1 MVCIYEPMPATTTD
15 AVSQRL
21 EEFRRARLRTLELIA
36 PLSQQ
41 DLDFVPAPG
50 RWSVGEIV
58 DHIILAADSLQH
70 VLEELVQ
77 LKRSG
82 KRPFLGLT
90 FADVDISF
98 AFLPKSLLPVMEL
111 PLSCF
116 SRFVPAG
123 VRNFLIENR
132 LLPFRAATGATP
144 RHGLSKQELKD
155 RLLASFEAV
164 NSIFHD
170 NADLDFQE
178 MVAEHPLFG
187 HVVMTD
193 LPDLMTSHELRHQK
207 QIADVLSARG
217 RNGAR

>member
-1 MVCIYEPMPATTTD
+1 MSTATANIVD
-15 AVSQRL
+15 QRL
-21 EEFRRARLRTLELIA
+21 EEFHRVRLHTLELIT

-50 RWSVGEIV
+50 TWSAGETV

-70 VLEELVQ
+70 ILEDLVR

-82 KRPFLGLT
+82 QRPFLNLT

-98 AFLPKSLLPVMEL
+98 AFLPKSLMPVLEM
-111 PLSCF
+111 PLLCV
-116 SRFVPAG
+116 SRFVPAAM
-123 VRNFLIENR
+123 RNFLIENR
-132 LLPFRAATGATP
+132 VLPFRAATGATP
-144 RHGLSKQELKD
+144 RHGLSKQELRD
-155 RLLASFEAV
+155 RLLTQFETV

-178 MVAEHPLFG
+178 MAAQHPLFG
-187 HVVMTD
+187 HVVMTG
-193 LPDLMTSHELRHQK
+193 LPDLMASHELRHQK

-217 RNGAR
+217 RNGAQ